1 LSANV
6 FDTRDE
12 KEYEEEERER
22 KRLAA
27 MRRKEGK
34 KTAKALRN
42 RENNH
47 TYDSDSD
54 ENPYASSVCIPSFP
68 TCDTNSCS
76 LRKRMKRSWSAR
88 RKRRRSRKRR
98 RRRKRRGRRPRLP
111 LLRNRRRNWS
121 LPPAHR
127 SPSPRYH
134 PRRPP
139 NLPESPST
147 RRPLTTLSVP
157 DPTNFPS
164 PETKKPARSPRSR
177 K

>member
-1 LSANV
+1 M
-6 FDTRDE
+6 TRRNTRKKSGNASVWQPCDE
-12 KEYEEEERER
+12 RRER
-22 KRLAA
+22 RPRRLSGTARTTTPTTPTP
-27 MRRKEGK
+27 MR
-34 KTAKALRN
+34 THMPLL
-42 RENNH
+42 
-47 TYDSDSD
+47 YVSLL
-54 ENPYASSVCIPSFP
+54 FP

-76 LRKRMKRSWSAR
+76 LRKRTKRSWSAR
-88 RKRRRSRKRR
+88 RKRRRS
-98 RRRKRRGRRPRLP
+98 RKRRGRRPRLP